1 MLTQTRRAHGH
12 FCRLNNRMMSW
23 NSRPSCG
30 SFDTHS
36 IFTDNALLV
45 FPHNDII
52 RDCIMAALLRI
63 LVVPIDPASP
73 HSARLLTS
81 EVPPHLALCTTSGKI
96 MKAWGRIP
104 AKECATLRASLIERA
119 TVDHARPPLSIWE
132 LDLMKFTH
140 RIWSWIEYVPPSFVS
155 DASDET
161 LVEQKLSGGKDIDW
175 AARSSRHEPKR
186 RLLPAA
192 ESPHAPVRIVD
203 SHISGVE
210 DNPEEFAKASMARGD
225 YEVDRKWLKGV
236 KRWTVGTSGADAD
249 EALLIGP
256 QIKDDLREQPRVVTS
271 LDLEKPD
278 YLSRRRTGT
287 TT

>member
-1 MLTQTRRAHGH
+1 
-12 FCRLNNRMMSW
+12 
-23 NSRPSCG
+23 
-30 SFDTHS
+30 
-36 IFTDNALLV
+36 
-45 FPHNDII
+45 
-52 RDCIMAALLRI
+52 
-63 LVVPIDPASP
+63 
-73 HSARLLTS
+73 
-81 EVPPHLALCTTSGKI
+81 
-96 MKAWGRIP
+96 
-104 AKECATLRASLIERA
+104 
-119 TVDHARPPLSIWE
+119 
-132 LDLMKFTH
+132 MKFTH
-140 RIWSWIEYVPPSFVS
+140 RTWSWIEYVPPSFVS

-161 LVEQKLSGGKDIDW
+161 LVEVKEEESPVPKQKLSGGKDIDW

-186 RLLPAA
+186 RLLPS
-192 ESPHAPVRIVD
+192 ELQQPNPPTAPVRMFPSVADDDDDEDEDEDDAISVD

-210 DNPEEFAKASMARGD
+210 DDPEEFAKASMARGD

-256 QIKDDLREQPRVVTS
+256 QIKEDLREQPRVVTS

>member
-1 MLTQTRRAHGH
+1 MWLLPSLLLSFFFVYLVRPPFSVLRRSGAVVGG
-12 FCRLNNRMMSW
+12 R
-23 NSRPSCG
+23 
-30 SFDTHS
+30 
-36 IFTDNALLV
+36 
-45 FPHNDII
+45 
-52 RDCIMAALLRI
+52 RDVTVRYQ
-63 LVVPIDPASP
+63 P
-73 HSARLLTS
+73 
-81 EVPPHLALCTTSGKI
+81 K
-96 MKAWGRIP
+96 K
-104 AKECATLRASLIERA
+104 RA

-140 RIWSWIEYVPPSFVS
+140 RTWSWIEYVPPSFVS

-161 LVEQKLSGGKDIDW
+161 LVEVEEEEGPIPKQKMSGSKDIDW
-175 AARSSRHEPKR
+175 AGRSSRHEPKR
-186 RLLPAA
+186 RLLSSELQQPN
-192 ESPHAPVRIVD
+192 PPIAPVRMFPSVAGDDDEDDDEDVAISVD

-210 DNPEEFAKASMARGD
+210 DDPEEFAKASMARGD

-256 QIKDDLREQPRVVTS
+256 QIKEDLREQPRVVTS

-278 YLSRRRTGT
+278 YLSRRRSGT